1 MASEI
6 TVENMDMGWLVKHAE
21 NKIYTS
27 DLNPYVDSVLSE
39 LDSIVKDIPR
49 DGIKVESEESS
60 TNLYQLTKSFV
71 HNSQIFLFADRLGDL
86 YSSLEKIP
94 EKAIDEYDKTDF
106 NMLLDFISAM
116 IIYDTTVKNESL
128 SDTQKKHLS
137 IRSAEIFEKVDNQFY
152 DDDQYFHIMAKYYQG
167 LIEKDQG
174 EIDYA
179 KETFK
184 KCRELV
190 FDNLDLEQVLEK
202 VKNVEEPITDGI
214 FEESITEED
223 YHILELAGRVE
234 LNAAKL
240 EAVYPSRE
248 RLLKHAVEYMKSAL
262 SACPEHINDITARY
276 DLMHAYSTLAGE
288 MMENNQEGDME
299 YLLNIFHQL
308 HGLKD
313 AILTVSP
320 YLSEDIGFVYSVTE
334 SYDNIIEPMFEK
346 VRSGIELLGL
356 EHEKGYTNIRDV
368 CDSASD
374 IGLKP
379 ETIKAV
385 LRQLARQGD
394 ISRPEP
400 DYIKLIVP
408 KSPETQ

>member
-1 MASEI
+1 MASEVI
-6 TVENMDMGWLVKHAE
+6 VENMDIGWLVKHAE

-49 DGIKVESEESS
+49 DGIKVGSEESS

-86 YSSLEKIP
+86 YSVLEKIP
-94 EKAIDEYDKTDF
+94 ESAIYEYDKADF
-106 NMLLDFISAM
+106 YMLLDFISAM
-116 IIYDTTVKNESL
+116 IIYDTTVKNKSL

-240 EAVYPSRE
+240 ETVYPSRE
-248 RLLKHAVEYMKSAL
+248 RLLRHAVEYMESSLSIFPGYLNDASAIYNL
-262 SACPEHINDITARY
+262 IY
-276 DLMHAYSTLAGE
+276 AYSTLACE
-288 MMENNQEGDME
+288 MMKNNPERDME

-308 HGLKD
+308 HGLKNE
-313 AILTVSP
+313 IYNVSP
-320 YLSEDIGFVYSVTE
+320 Y
-334 SYDNIIEPMFEK
+334 
-346 VRSGIELLGL
+346 
-356 EHEKGYTNIRDV
+356 
-368 CDSASD
+368 
-374 IGLKP
+374 
-379 ETIKAV
+379 
-385 LRQLARQGD
+385 
-394 ISRPEP
+394 
-400 DYIKLIVP
+400 
-408 KSPETQ
+408 